1 MGIRQKKL
9 FFPSVN
15 RKFQRETCSC
25 TCKIASFTLIELLIV
40 IAIIAILAAMLLPA
54 LNMARAKAKSA
65 ACVNNLKQCGLAQHA
80 YIGDWNSILIVD
92 YEFNV
97 NWLAAL
103 VNQGYMVK
111 GPNEALCPANKVH
124 KFTKATFYNN
134 YLRYAAYGSRHKEV
148 PVPLLLIFSSRLY
161 KNSDA
166 YWATQRVKYPSSFIT
181 NGDTYS
187 RWKELNPS
195 HDQGKWGTMHVTG
208 RVTSSRDDSSAGGSS
223 FFHLGQHGG
232 NGNFLLLDGHVE
244 SISDPVKFREL
255 CRREYAAHGEHDI
268 TIGLWGRNHNFS
280 AE

>member
-25 TCKIASFTLIELLIV
+25 TRKVTSFTLIELLIV

-65 ACVNNLKQCGLAQHA
+65 ACVNNLKQCGLAQHV
-80 YIGDWNSILIVD
+80 YIGDWNSILLVD

-97 NWLAAL
+97 NWIATL
-103 VNQGYMVK
+103 VGKGYMRK
-111 GPNEALCPANKVH
+111 DPNEALCPANKVN
-124 KFTKATFYNN
+124 KFAKDLYKT
-134 YLRYAAYGSRHKEV
+134 YLRYAGYGSRYKDV
-148 PVPLLLIFSSRLY
+148 PVSLRLIFSSILY
-161 KNSDA
+161 KNSDV

-195 HDQGKWGTMHVTG
+195 HDQSKWGTMHVTSN
-208 RVTSSRDDSSAGGSS
+208 VTSSRNDSSVEGSS
-223 FFHLGQHGG
+223 FFYLGQHGG
-232 NGNFLLLDGHVE
+232 NGNFLLLDGHAE

-255 CRREYAAHGEHDI
+255 CRREYIAHGKYDF
-268 TIGLWGRNHNFS
+268 TVGLWGRNHHFS